1 MSIRKVTI
9 CSYAVDIVLFLCV
22 TGTMDAQEH
31 LVLGIH
37 PYLPATELIDRFTP
51 LAEYLSKKMGQPVI
65 LEIAKDYQIH
75 IDNVV
80 Q

>member
-1 MSIRKVTI
+1 
-9 CSYAVDIVLFLCV
+9 
-22 TGTMDAQEH
+22 MDAQEH

-37 PYLPATELIDRFTP
+37 TYLPATPP